1 MYWTESALGKIQR
14 ANLDGSKVEDLITT
28 LGEPRGIALDLDGGR
43 MYWTDNTTDRIQS
56 ANLDGS
62 NVRDLVTG
70 LSIPTSVT
78 LE

>member
-1 MYWTESALGKIQR
+1 
-14 ANLDGSKVEDLITT
+14 
-28 LGEPRGIALDLDGGR
+28 

-62 NVRDLVTG
+62 NIRNLVTG
-70 LSIPTSVT
+70 LIGPTSIT